1 MEFIFIIAVVILIIW
16 LITSPR
22 SNSNKKKPKVLDN
35 PRQSIKETPDTP
47 ASKVSLSRPSSD
59 VTSSINPIKTNKASV
74 SVELH
79 EQMNELKTAKQ
90 TDPKPRITVVNT
102 PTPIIESA
110 DSSTHSKDDLAT
122 FNIFDSTEPQNISVK
137 STRKAQWLDKNKET
151 VIHKR
156 NLAGFFY
163 LGEQMESLR
172 GYDPEPALLNPI
184 LPASTPLGHQ
194 LGYYT
199 DESLGYWPSY
209 SNLSRPVSYTHLT
222 LPTNREV

>member
-47 ASKVSLSRPSSD
+47 ASNASLSRPSSD

-74 SVELH
+74 SVELQ

-110 DSSTHSKDDLAT
+110 DSATYSEEDLAT
-122 FNIFDSTEPQNISVK
+122 FNIFESANPLNK
-137 STRKAQWLDKNKET
+137 SIKGTRKAQCLIRKKKLLYIS
-151 VIHKR
+151 VI
-156 NLAGFFY
+156 
-163 LGEQMESLR
+163 
-172 GYDPEPALLNPI
+172 
-184 LPASTPLGHQ
+184 
-194 LGYYT
+194 
-199 DESLGYWPSY
+199 
-209 SNLSRPVSYTHLT
+209 
-222 LPTNREV
+222 